1 MKTALILV
9 TALAYAI
16 PGAAPAQAKDAT
28 QEAAADWD
36 MARDP
41 ERKLTLAHTVFDNGL
56 GIGAR
61 CMNGSFQVLI
71 SGLPPATDA
80 TRQLRIAFG
89 DDDFDDQ
96 RWNVAENP
104 EVAISDRPSPL
115 ARDMR
120 EGGKMQIIVAGGA
133 EGGRN
138 LRYVMDLPASS
149 AAIDETL
156 QACDRPL
163 VDPRDAELDALGDD
177 GLPMN
182 IEWAQQ
188 PEPIY
193 PQGRTYTRGFATVTC
208 LTQPDGRVRDCVVET
223 EHPINGGFGRAAL
236 DATRRARLKSKDGGE
251 VPLGMIQFRTNFMMD
266 STPSTGSRLRSN

>member
-1 MKTALILV
+1 MKSALILA
-9 TALAYAI
+9 TALAYAV
-16 PGAAPAQAKDAT
+16 PAMPPAQDQDAAR
-28 QEAAADWD
+28 EAAADWD

-41 ERKLTLAHTVFDNGL
+41 DKKLTIAHTVFDNGV

-89 DDDFDDQ
+89 DEDFDEQ

-138 LRYVMDLPASS
+138 LRYVLDLPASS

-156 QACDRPL
+156 KACNRPL

-182 IEWAQQ
+182 IEWAQEPQ
-188 PEPIY
+188 PSY
-193 PQGRTYTRGFATVTC
+193 PQGRTYVRGFATVSC
-208 LTQPDGRVRDCVVET
+208 LTQPNGRVRDCVVET
-223 EHPINGGFGRAAL
+223 EHPIDGGFGRAAI

-266 STPSTGSRLRSN
+266 SSPSTGSRLRSN